1 LYLRFILELLIN
13 LSMISLLRNL
23 LFLLILFTSCQTPTS
38 NLVDKIIQQSN
49 AVYGFDNQEYKI
61 EFDFRD
67 YHYVLERNQGFYS
80 YSRQMNK
87 EEKKIIDLMTSVDKL
102 QRFENDNL
110 VVLQD
115 SIRKLYSNS
124 LNSVMYFFQLPRPLQ
139 DPAVNVELLNSV
151 EIEGYSYWTLKI
163 TFDQEGGG
171 DDFQDEFRYWISK
184 KNYQI
189 DYLAY
194 NYLTDGGGT
203 RFRKSKNL
211 RKQLGF
217 LFQDYINYKPEVKFQ
232 PLDSLPSFFEQGKLI
247 ELSQI
252 ENKNIEVK
260 SP

>member
-1 LYLRFILELLIN
+1 
-13 LSMISLLRNL
+13 
-23 LFLLILFTSCQTPTS
+23 
-38 NLVDKIIQQSN
+38 
-49 AVYGFDNQEYKI
+49 
-61 EFDFRD
+61 
-67 YHYVLERNQGFYS
+67 
-80 YSRQMNK
+80 
-87 EEKKIIDLMTSVDKL
+87 MTSVDKL

-124 LNSVMYFFQLPRPLQ
+124 LNSVMYFFQLPRPFQ
-139 DPAVNVELLNSV
+139 DPAVNIELLNSV
-151 EIEGYSYWTLKI
+151 EIEGHFYWTLKI

-171 DDFQDEFRYWISK
+171 DDFQDEFRYWISE

-211 RKQLGF
+211 RKQQGF

-252 ENKNIEVK
+252 ENKNIKVK
-260 SP
+260 KS